1 MHRRTQPRP
10 HSRTAQDRT
19 PRRRTALA
27 VSAALLA
34 AAPLLTACGG
44 DAHPGAAAVV
54 GGERIDV
61 ASLQAQ
67 VKDVRDAQAASPE
80 SAQLVASTGDLGR
93 RKLNS
98 MIFDRIV
105 ERVARDHGV
114 TASRAELQATRTAF
128 VRQSGGEDRLATA
141 LLQEQG
147 VAPGQID
154 DVVRRNVLLGKIAD
168 KVGADDSP
176 EGQKKLTDVFTAA
189 SKDLG
194 VDVNPRYGAW
204 DDTRIQLASATTP
217 WLRQVSGAPD
227 AVGAGA

>member
-1 MHRRTQPRP
+1 MHRRTLRRTQPRT
-10 HSRTAQDRT
+10 H
-19 PRRRTALA
+19 RRTALA

-34 AAPLLTACGG
+34 AAPLLTACGN

-80 SAQLVASTGDLGR
+80 SAQLVAATGDLSR

-98 MIFDRIV
+98 MIFDRVV
-105 ERVARDHGV
+105 EKVARDNGV
-114 TASRAELQATRTAF
+114 TASRAELQQTRTAF
-128 VRQSGGEDRLATA
+128 VRQSGGEDRLAAA

-154 DVVRRNVLLGKIAD
+154 GVVRRNVLLNKIAAE
-168 KVGADDSP
+168 VGADDSP

-189 SKDLG
+189 SKDLAI
-194 VDVNPRYGAW
+194 DVNPRFGAW
-204 DDTRIQLASATTP
+204 DDAQIRLAAASTP
-217 WLRQVSGAPD
+217 WLRQISKAPE
-227 AVGAGA
+227 AVGTGA

>member
-1 MHRRTQPRP
+1 MHRRTQPRTP
-10 HSRTAQDRT
+10 RRTQQPRT
-19 PRRRTALA
+19 PRRTALA
-27 VSAALLA
+27 VSAALLV

-67 VKDVRDAQAASPE
+67 VKDVRTAQAASPE
-80 SAQLVASTGDLGR
+80 SAQLVAATGDLSR

-98 MIFDRIV
+98 MIFDRVV
-105 ERVARDHGV
+105 EKVARDEGV
-114 TASRAELQATRTAF
+114 TATRAELQQTRTAF
-128 VRQSGGEDRLATA
+128 VRQSGGEDRLAAA

-154 DVVRRNVLLGKIAD
+154 GVVRRNVLLNKIAA

-176 EGQKKLTDVFTAA
+176 EGQKKLTEVFTAA
-189 SKDLG
+189 SKDLAI
-194 VDVNPRYGAW
+194 DVNPRYGAW
-204 DDTRIQLASATTP
+204 DDAQIQLASATP
-217 WLRQVSGAPD
+217 AWLRRISQDPNAAP
-227 AVGAGA
+227 AGA

>member
-1 MHRRTQPRP
+1 MHRRTLRRTQPRTQP
-10 HSRTAQDRT
+10 RTH
-19 PRRRTALA
+19 RRTALA

-34 AAPLLTACGG
+34 AAPLLTACGN

-80 SAQLVASTGDLGR
+80 SAQLVAATGDLSR

-98 MIFDRIV
+98 MIFDRVV
-105 ERVARDHGV
+105 EKVARDNGV
-114 TASRAELQATRTAF
+114 TASRAELQQTRTAF
-128 VRQSGGEDRLATA
+128 VRQSGGEDRLAVA

-154 DVVRRNVLLGKIAD
+154 GVVRRNVLLNKIAAE
-168 KVGADDSP
+168 VGADDSP

-189 SKDLG
+189 SKDLAI
-194 VDVNPRYGAW
+194 DVNPRFGAW
-204 DDTRIQLASATTP
+204 DDAQIRLAAASTP
-217 WLRQVSGAPD
+217 WLRQISKAPE
-227 AVGAGA
+227 AVGTGA